1 MQHRQRA
8 NRGDE
13 VCDPQIACIEVTLR
27 RLRKLMHES
36 APSYAVTSSVAG
48 NRGQL
53 LLKPMMMTFRRKF
66 LIEENVPRSI
76 TLIR

>member
-1 MQHRQRA
+1 
-8 NRGDE
+8 
-13 VCDPQIACIEVTLR
+13 
-27 RLRKLMHES
+27 MHES

-48 NRGQL
+48 NGGQL